1 MNSGGMTID
10 SLLLPESHEGVLQ
23 NEVDE
28 QDKQPS
34 QTEQQHL
41 ITIHDLIRQQGS
53 LTSSFYSDICATEA
67 TEMQQNIPLGGK
79 RPAPI
84 TENIDGSPA

>member
-1 MNSGGMTID
+1 MTESQGLENKPIHFNEFQEIEESEMNSGGMTID

-34 QTEQQHL
+34 
-41 ITIHDLIRQQGS
+41 
-53 LTSSFYSDICATEA
+53 
-67 TEMQQNIPLGGK
+67 
-79 RPAPI
+79 
-84 TENIDGSPA
+84 